1 MKSNGVD
8 MLMSV
13 STPGRSHHGD
23 PGLVEKEQIV
33 SQQFEDLGRVR
44 AGGTRA
50 LEIVLAAKLVR
61 QRPSHSIDDKP
72 TFDPEVGRRQR
83 QLPGS
88 SFLASCLCVS
98 IGC

>member
-1 MKSNGVD
+1 M
-8 MLMSV
+8 V
-13 STPGRSHHGD
+13 SY
-23 PGLVEKEQIV
+23 E
-33 SQQFEDLGRVR
+33 FEDFSRVR
-44 AGGTRA
+44 AVATRA
-50 LEIVLAAKLVR
+50 FIVDLAAKLVC
-61 QRPSHSIDDKP
+61 QRPRHSIDDKP